1 MDFIQ
6 ATQLKEANLGILVEA
21 DIHRRHVYLDVCS
34 ASEELVKPWNYRL

>member
-34 ASEELVKPWNYRL
+34 ASEGLVKPWNYRL